1 MPPPRLFQETARD
14 RYRDMSSARRVY
26 DCFVFFN
33 ELDILEIRLNTLDAL
48 VDTFVLVEST
58 HTFTGQEKP
67 LVYAENKKRFAR
79 FNDRI
84 IHVVVDDMPEQAES
98 TFVREGHQRSAIG
111 RGLEEANPDDIVI
124 VSDVDEIPKPE
135 LLEEALKNAAGRIT
149 YFEGVYY
156 HFRLN
161 WRLVGRQ
168 DLMTSRMIEYRHF
181 RDGWL
186 LRTTKGKRSASLP
199 AWLERLFWTPYAAA
213 RHRAWLGRRIVRE
226 GCWHFSFMS
235 DPDRIREKLA
245 AYKAPDRLKLKD
257 LRGDAVEERLAQ
269 RRSMFDS
276 EIVIAPLS
284 EMPEYVQAN
293 AGKFAR
299 ILDIEAAPGNHH

>member
-1 MPPPRLFQETARD
+1 
-14 RYRDMSSARRVY
+14 MSNARRIF

-33 ELDILEIRLNTLDAL
+33 ELDILEIRLNTLDKL
-48 VDTFVLVEST
+48 VDYFVLVEST

-67 LVYAENKKRFAR
+67 LFYAENKERFAA

-84 IHVVVDDMPEQAES
+84 IHVVVDDMPDDAET
-98 TFVREGHQRSAIG
+98 TFVREGLQRSAIG
-111 RGLEEANPDDIVI
+111 RGLKDANPLDLVM
-124 VSDVDEIPKPE
+124 VSDVDEIPKPG
-135 LLEEALKNAAGRIT
+135 ALRDAMATAAGKIT

-161 WRLVGRQ
+161 WRLIGRQ

-186 LRTTKGKRSASLP
+186 LRTTKGRRSASLP
-199 AWLERLFWTPYAAA
+199 AWLERIMWTPYAAA
-213 RHRAWLGRRIVRE
+213 RHRALLGRRVMRE

-235 DPDRIREKLA
+235 APDEIRAKLS

-257 LRGDAVEERLAQ
+257 LRDEAVEERLEN
-269 RRSMFDS
+269 RRSMFDT
-276 EIVIAPLS
+276 EINVVPLS
-284 EMPEYVQAN
+284 EMPDYVQKN
-293 AGKFAR
+293 TDLFAH
-299 ILDIEAAPGNHH
+299 ILDLDAAPPESLALSGA

>member
-1 MPPPRLFQETARD
+1 
-14 RYRDMSSARRVY
+14 MSSARRVY

-33 ELDILEIRLNTLDAL
+33 ELDILEIRLNTLDKL

-67 LVYAENKKRFAR
+67 LVYAENKDRFKR

-84 IHVVVDDMPEQAES
+84 VHVVVDDMPALAES
-98 TFVREGHQRSAIG
+98 TFVREAHQRSAIG
-111 RGLEEANPDDIVI
+111 RGLADARPRDIVI

-135 LLEEALKNAAGRIT
+135 LLERALKDAAGRIT

-161 WRLVGRQ
+161 WRLIGRQ

-199 AWLERLFWTPYAAA
+199 AWLERIFWTPYAAA
-213 RHRAWLGRRIVRE
+213 RHRAWLGRRIVPE

-235 DPDRIREKLA
+235 DPERIREKLT

-257 LRGDAVEERLAQ
+257 LRGDAVEERLSA

-276 EIVIAPLS
+276 EIEVAPLS
-284 EMPEYVQAN
+284 EMPRYVQAN
-293 AGKFAR
+293 VDRFR
-299 ILDIEAAPGNHH
+299 HILDLDAESAKPARRKKA